1 MYAVKI
7 HPLDLDLL
15 DNWNE
20 RVSNKEN
27 IQITP
32 KKMKRR
38 KPNVRNED
46 DSVFS
51 VRNKFRNYYH
61 ISEKKMFMQ
70 MIEMFRSEKK
80 KREKMCQSTRRA
92 KTRPN
97 VCYVKNIWEWYQ
109 CSYYLRTARSVQ
121 ILIQKR

>member
-27 IQITP
+27 IQITQN
-32 KKMKRR
+32 KMKRR
-38 KPNVRNED
+38 RPNVRNED
-46 DSVFS
+46 NSVFS

-61 ISEKKMFMQ
+61 ISEKKNVHANDRNVQ
-70 MIEMFRSEKK
+70 IWEK